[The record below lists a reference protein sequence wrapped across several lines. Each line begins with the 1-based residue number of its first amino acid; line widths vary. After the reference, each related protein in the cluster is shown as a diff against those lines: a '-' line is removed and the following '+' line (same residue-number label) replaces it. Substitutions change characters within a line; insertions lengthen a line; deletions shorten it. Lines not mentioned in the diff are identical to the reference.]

1 MDLLSRFA
9 LADIQ
14 MAERH
19 REERTLT
26 LRHEAAER
34 RRAGTAHAVRAPEPL
49 ACPSRTGSRLC
60 SVARPIPLLHVRLTR

>member
-14 MAERH
+14 MADRH

-34 RRAGTAHAVRAPEPL
+34 RRADAVRAPRAARLSLPDRL
-49 ACPSRTGSRLC
+49 AAVFGRTTDPALC
-60 SVARPIPLLHVRLTR
+60 MCA